1 MSSFV
6 KIRDEEALAYHE
18 VPRPGKLGVYPTKPC
33 LSQRDL
39 SLAYTPGVAV
49 PCKAIEKDPETA
61 YRYTNKGNLVAVIS
75 NGTAVLGLGDIGALS
90 GKPVM
95 EGKGVLFNR
104 FAGIDVFDIEVASKD
119 VEEVIRTV
127 QLIAPTFGGI
137 NLEDIKAP
145 ECFEIEQRLIGLL
158 DIPVF
163 HDDQHGTAIISTA
176 GVINALQLLGKG
188 RDAVKVVILGA
199 GAAGI
204 ACGDMLVASG
214 FPKKN
219 ILLLDRA
226 GVIFKGRKEHMNAYK
241 EAWANET
248 TDRTLEDAMRN
259 ADVFFGLSGPDLVS
273 EEMVRSMAPKPIIF
287 AMSNPDPEI
296 KYELARAARP
306 DAIIAT
312 GRSDYPNQVNNV
324 LGFPFIFRGAL
335 DVGARQINMEMK
347 LAASKAL
354 AELAQTDV
362 PDEVMS
368 AYSLDDLRFGPEYI
382 IPKPLD
388 PRVLLWVAPA
398 VAQAAVDTG
407 VARKADTWK
416 GKEAYAKHLEETF
429 LGPGRR
435 VVRAFMD
442 KARRVPARIVL
453 TEGEELHVIRA
464 GQRLVEEGIA
474 TPILIGDEKKIR
486 ALADAHGADLGGMEI
501 LDPYTYP
508 ELDKLATRL
517 YEKRQRR
524 GVTPARARQLVLRP
538 TSFGLLLVEL
548 GLADG
553 LVGGIGKAY
562 ADTVRP
568 ALQIIG
574 PRAGV
579 KRVSAA
585 MACILKDRLLVLAD
599 TAINIE
605 PDKETLSEIAIQ
617 AAELAE
623 SLFDLQPKVA
633 LISFS
638 NFGSVNHPEPDKVA
652 AAMRAVREKRP
663 DLAVDGEM
671 MVDTALSPEVAA
683 VCPQSLIQGDANV
696 LVFPSLDAGNAAYK
710 LLRHAA
716 GAEIVGPILCGLA
729 KPVNL
734 LNHVASTEEIVRS
747 AAITA
752 LQAGRAK
759 ATR

>member
-1 MSSFV
+1 MAKFV

-18 VPRPGKLGVYPTKPC
+18 FPRPGKLGVYPTKPC

-49 PCKAIEKDPETA
+49 PCKEIEKDPELA
-61 YRYTNKGNLVAVIS
+61 YHYTNKGNLVAVIS

-104 FAGIDVFDIEVASKD
+104 FAGIDVFDIEVDSHD
-119 VEEVIRTV
+119 VEEIIRTV

-145 ECFEIEQRLIGLL
+145 ECFEVEQRLIKLL

-176 GVINALQLLGKG
+176 GILNSLEILGKG
-188 RDAVKVVILGA
+188 RDACKVVILGA

-204 ACGDMLVASG
+204 ACADMLVASG
-214 FPKKN
+214 FPKPN
-219 ILLLDRA
+219 ILLLDRS
-226 GVIFKGRKEHMNAYK
+226 GVIWKGRTEHMNPYK
-241 EAWANET
+241 EAWANDT
-248 TDRTLEDAMRN
+248 RDRTLADAMRG
-259 ADVFFGLSGPDLVS
+259 ADIFLGLSGPDLVS
-273 EEMVRSMAPKPIIF
+273 EEMVKSMGSKPIIF
-287 AMSNPDPEI
+287 AMSNPNPEI

-306 DAIIAT
+306 DAILAT

-335 DVGARQINMEMK
+335 DVGAKQINMQMK
-347 LAASKAL
+347 LAASHAL
-354 AELAQTDV
+354 ADLAKTDV
-362 PDEVMS
+362 PDEVMA
-368 AYSLDDLRFGPEYI
+368 AYGVDELRFGPEYI

-398 VAQAAVDTG
+398 VAQAAIDTG
-407 VARKADTWK
+407 VARKAQHWQ
-416 GKEAYAKHLEETF
+416 GKEAYAKHLEVTF

-435 VVRAFMD
+435 VIRGFMD
-442 KARRVPARIVL
+442 KARNTPARIVL
-453 TEGEELHVIRA
+453 TEGDELHVIRA
-464 GQRLVEEGIA
+464 AQRLVEERIA
-474 TPILIGDEKKIR
+474 TPILLGDEKKIR
-486 ALADAHGADLGGMEI
+486 GLAETHGADLEGITI

-508 ELDKLATRL
+508 DLDKLAARL
-517 YEKRQRR
+517 FEKRQRR

-538 TSFGLLLVEL
+538 TTFGLLLVEL

-562 ADTVRP
+562 ADMVKP
-568 ALQIIG
+568 SLQIIG
-574 PRAGV
+574 PRPGV

-585 MACILKDRLLVLAD
+585 MACILKDRLLILSD

-605 PDKETLSEIAIQ
+605 PDAETLAEMAIQ
-617 AAELAE
+617 AAETAE

-652 AAMRAVREKRP
+652 AAMRIVRAKRP
-663 DLAVDGEM
+663 DLVVDGEM

-734 LNHVASTEEIVRS
+734 LNHVASTDEIVRS

-752 LQAGRAK
+752 LQAARLKK
-759 ATR
+759 A